1 MRWHPRAGASPPG
14 GCVRGRN
21 KWISPEVYIEECPL
35 CALEENSFAIFP
47 RGVDDWYNVGKVG
60 AQPINCLLY
69 FMENCVSL
77 EGRKVKVGEGSVR
90 FLESSGD

>member
-1 MRWHPRAGASPPG
+1 M
-14 GCVRGRN
+14 
-21 KWISPEVYIEECPL
+21 
-35 CALEENSFAIFP
+35 
-47 RGVDDWYNVGKVG
+47 DDWYNVGKVG